1 LAGRKNITR
10 GLRFTLTALY
20 TVVFTLLLVGV
31 ALYFRQ
37 TLATSLEDQSH
48 DDLEQ
53 NWAVVKAYLRIVND
67 SGQNNYHPKWFN
79 DPNDTDETSAV
90 AGVKKVYSICCDAA
104 GHVMEGSSNY
114 ESLGMDNPAEIR
126 SVLQANGAVW
136 SNKTDSD
143 GVPYLIRA
151 SYVNGEEDTSRRFY
165 VAIGTSLA
173 GSREVLNR
181 FTLRAVGLV
190 LLIIP
195 TGCIMG
201 WIFAGRALTPVLE
214 VARAAERI
222 SGSNL
227 SLRIPSRGAGDEID
241 RLIET
246 FNQMIERIEI
256 NFNQVRQFSTD
267 VSHELRTPITIVRG
281 QLEVA
286 LFTAQTVDQY
296 RDAIVDSLSDIERLS
311 QIVRALLL
319 LSQAETGQVILQKQQ
334 MDLADVAEGIVD
346 QFQIPAE
353 GAEVT
358 LRFIKHI
365 AHCTGDFDR
374 VQIERMLSNLLSN
387 AVKFTPAGGEVR
399 VIIDRRDNVAE
410 LRVEDTGEGIPAE
423 HLPHIFDR
431 FYRVRGPGEQ
441 ASPEKGLGLG
451 LSFVSWIVRAHGGTV
466 DVQSESGKGTQFIL
480 KLPLNAADSAP
491 QMENPGASAEIMKPV

>member
-1 LAGRKNITR
+1 LVPGRKHITR
-10 GLRFTLTALY
+10 GLRFTLTAVY

-37 TLATSLEDQSH
+37 TLANSLEDQAH

-53 NWAVVKAYLRIVND
+53 NWAVVKGYLRIVND
-67 SGQNNYHPKWFN
+67 RGQTNYHPVWHFDKD
-79 DPNDTDETSAV
+79 DPDETGAV
-90 AGVKKVYSICCDAA
+90 AGVKKVYFIGDAS
-104 GHVMEGSSNY
+104 GHLMEASSNY
-114 ESLGMDNPAEIR
+114 ESLGMDKATEIR
-126 SVLQANGAVW
+126 SVLQATGAVW

-151 SYVNGEEDTSRRFY
+151 SYVDGEEATSTKFY

-181 FTLRAVGLV
+181 FTLRGVALV

-214 VARAAERI
+214 VARTAERI

-227 SLRIPSRGAGDEID
+227 SLRIPVRGAGDEID

-267 VSHELRTPITIVRG
+267 VSHELRTPITVVRG

-286 LFTAQTVDQY
+286 LFTAQTVEQY

-334 MDLADVAEGIVD
+334 LDLVQVAENIVD

-353 GAEVT
+353 GTDVT
-358 LRFIKHI
+358 LQFIKHI
-365 AHCTGDFDR
+365 PHCAGEFDS

-387 AVKFTPAGGEVR
+387 SVKFTPAGGEVR
-399 VIIDRRDNVAE
+399 VSIDRRDGVAE
-410 LRVEDTGEGIPAE
+410 IHVEDTGEGISPE

-431 FYRVRGPGEQ
+431 FYRVRGPGEH

-451 LSFVSWIVRAHGGTV
+451 LSFVAWIVRAHGGTV
-466 DVQSESGKGTQFIL
+466 DVQSEPRKGTTFIVR
-480 KLPLNAADSAP
+480 LPLSGQESIAYA
-491 QMENPGASAEIMKPV
+491 ENSGVQSEIMKPV

>member
-1 LAGRKNITR
+1 MPERKHITR
-10 GLRFTLTALY
+10 GLRFTLTAVY
-20 TVVFTLLLVGV
+20 TLVFTLLLVGV
-31 ALYFRQ
+31 TLLFRQ
-37 TLATSLEDQSH
+37 TLANSLDEQARE
-48 DDLEQ
+48 DLEQ

-67 SGQNNYHPKWFN
+67 PGQNNFHPVWHYEE
-79 DPNDTDETSAV
+79 DDEDEKSAV
-90 AGVKKVYSICCDAA
+90 EGVRKAFLIADAD
-104 GHVMEGSSNY
+104 GHVMDSSSSFD
-114 ESLGMDNPAEIR
+114 SLGIDKQAEIR
-126 SVLQANGAVW
+126 SVLQSPGAVW

-143 GVPYLIRA
+143 GEPYLIRA
-151 SYVNGEEDTSRRFY
+151 SYVTGEQATNRKFF

-173 GSREVLNR
+173 DNRKLLNR
-181 FTLRAVGLV
+181 FTLRGVALV
-190 LLIIP
+190 PLVIL

-214 VARAAERI
+214 VARTAERI

-227 SLRIPSRGAGDEID
+227 SLRIPVRGAGDEID

-267 VSHELRTPITIVRG
+267 VSHELRTPITVVRG

-286 LFTAQTVDQY
+286 LFTAKTVEQY

-319 LSQAETGQVILQKQQ
+319 LSQAETGQVILQKQ
-334 MDLADVAEGIVD
+334 MLDLVEVAEGIVD

-358 LRFIKHI
+358 LRFVKHVGR
-365 AHCTGDFDR
+365 CMGEFDR
-374 VQIERMLSNLLSN
+374 VQIERMISNLLSN

-399 VIIDRRDNVAE
+399 VAIDRRDGVAE
-410 LRVEDTGEGIPAE
+410 IRVADTGEGIPPE

-451 LSFVSWIVRAHGGTV
+451 LSFVAWIVRAHGGTV
-466 DVQSESGKGTQFIL
+466 DVQSTPGKGTTFVV
-480 KLPLNAADSAP
+480 KLPLSGPDSSAP
-491 QMENPGASAEIMKPV
+491 VESSGTQSEMVKPG

>member
-1 LAGRKNITR
+1 
-10 GLRFTLTALY
+10 
-20 TVVFTLLLVGV
+20 
-31 ALYFRQ
+31 
-37 TLATSLEDQSH
+37 
-48 DDLEQ
+48 
-53 NWAVVKAYLRIVND
+53 
-67 SGQNNYHPKWFN
+67 
-79 DPNDTDETSAV
+79 
-90 AGVKKVYSICCDAA
+90 
-104 GHVMEGSSNY
+104 MEASSNY
-114 ESLGMDNPAEIR
+114 ESLGMDRPAEIH
-126 SVLQANGAVW
+126 SVLQATGAVW

-151 SYVNGEEDTSRRFY
+151 SYVNGEEDPRRFY

-173 GSREVLNR
+173 DSRKLLSK
-181 FTLRAVGLV
+181 FTWRGVALV
-190 LLIIP
+190 PIVIL

-214 VARAAERI
+214 VARTAERI

-227 SLRIPSRGAGDEID
+227 SLRIPVRGAGDEID

-267 VSHELRTPITIVRG
+267 VSHELRTPITVVRG

-334 MDLADVAEGIVD
+334 LDLVDVAEGVVD

-358 LRFIKHI
+358 LQFIKHV
-365 AHCTGDFDR
+365 AHCAGEFDR

-399 VIIDRRDNVAE
+399 VSIDRRDDVAE
-410 LRVEDTGEGIPAE
+410 IRVEDTGEGIPAE
-423 HLPHIFDR
+423 DLPHIFDR
-431 FYRVRGPGEQ
+431 FYRVRGAGGTGEQ

-451 LSFVSWIVRAHGGTV
+451 LSFVAWIVRAHGGTV
-466 DVQSESGKGTQFIL
+466 DVQSEPGKGTKFIVT
-480 KLPLNAADSAP
+480 LPLVVPDSS
-491 QMENPGASAEIMKPV
+491 QHIENSAVQSELMKPV

>member
-1 LAGRKNITR
+1 LVPGRKHITR
-10 GLRFTLTALY
+10 GLRFTLTAVY

-37 TLATSLEDQSH
+37 TLANSLEDQAH

-53 NWAVVKAYLRIVND
+53 NWAVVKGYLRIVND
-67 SGQNNYHPKWFN
+67 RGQTNYHPVWHFDKD
-79 DPNDTDETSAV
+79 DPDETGAV
-90 AGVKKVYSICCDAA
+90 AGVKKVYFIGDAS
-104 GHVMEGSSNY
+104 GHLMEASSNY
-114 ESLGMDNPAEIR
+114 ESLGMDKATEIR
-126 SVLQANGAVW
+126 SVLQATGAVW

-151 SYVNGEEDTSRRFY
+151 SYVDGEEATSTKFY

-181 FTLRAVGLV
+181 FTLRGVALV

-214 VARAAERI
+214 VARTAERI

-227 SLRIPSRGAGDEID
+227 SLRIPVRGAGDEID

-267 VSHELRTPITIVRG
+267 VSHELRTPITVVRG

-286 LFTAQTVDQY
+286 LFTAQTVEQY

-334 MDLADVAEGIVD
+334 LDLVQVAENIVD

-353 GAEVT
+353 GTDVT
-358 LRFIKHI
+358 LQFIKHVP
-365 AHCTGDFDR
+365 HCAGEFDS

-387 AVKFTPAGGEVR
+387 SVKFTPAGGEVR
-399 VIIDRRDNVAE
+399 VSIDRRDGVAE
-410 LRVEDTGEGIPAE
+410 IHVEDTGEGISPE

-431 FYRVRGPGEQ
+431 FYRVRGPGEH

-451 LSFVSWIVRAHGGTV
+451 LSFVAWIVRAHGGTV
-466 DVQSESGKGTQFIL
+466 DVQSEPRKGTTFIVR
-480 KLPLNAADSAP
+480 LPLSGQESIAYA
-491 QMENPGASAEIMKPV
+491 ENSGVQSEIMKPV